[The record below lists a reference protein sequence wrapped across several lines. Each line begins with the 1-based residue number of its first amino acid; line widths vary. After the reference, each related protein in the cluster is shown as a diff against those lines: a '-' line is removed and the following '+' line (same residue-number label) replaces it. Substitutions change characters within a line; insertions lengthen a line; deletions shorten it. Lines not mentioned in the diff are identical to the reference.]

1 MTFRLKIETISNFLD
16 DKNLNA
22 EWIKRPNHEQN
33 DIPLE
38 NRLIFDEVMRDQ
50 SFWKNVKGSV

>member
-1 MTFRLKIETISNFLD
+1 LDDRWLRIDFQSTFLD
-16 DKNLNA
+16 EKNLNA
-22 EWIKRPNHEQN
+22 ESINRPNHEQN

-50 SFWKNVKGSV
+50 SF

>member
-1 MTFRLKIETISNFLD
+1 
-16 DKNLNA
+16 LNA
-22 EWIKRPNHEQN
+22 EN

-50 SFWKNVKGSV
+50 SF